1 MKIIDCINVIADKP
15 FLTSFHTEKELSEEE
30 VSKIQSY
37 SQEIYGSGIKIEE
50 FQYAFVEA
58 LKLLL
63 HIDFEPYHNITI
75 PKIGDNTYDIH
86 IRQQYLD

>member
-1 MKIIDCINVIADKP
+1 MADKP

-30 VSKIQSY
+30 VYKIQSY
-37 SQEIYGSGIKIEE
+37 SQEIYSSGIRIEK

-63 HIDFEPYHNITI
+63 HIEFNPYYNITI
-75 PKIGDNTYDIH
+75 PKSGDNTYDIH
-86 IRQQYLD
+86 IHRQYLA